1 MEARLDRGEIPE
13 EEAYALLDDWAKER
27 GIR

>member
-1 MEARLDRGEIPE
+1 MEVRLDRGEIPE
-13 EEAYALLDDWAKER
+13 EEAYALLDGWAKER